1 MIITKIELQKNN
13 KKRASL
19 YIDNKFALGLSVE
32 TVYDFGLRKNDIIT
46 EEQIEDI
53 KRKEN
58 QKNTLSYAINLITKH
73 SYSTFDLKRKMLQ
86 KGYENHQIEKTVE
99 YLQTYGYLDDMQY
112 AQNYI
117 KDKTR
122 FNNYG
127 SIRLKNELLN
137 KGIDKK
143 IVEDALEQFFDN
155 DSIKYDE
162 YTAAKELAIK
172 KMNSYEKDDKA
183 AKYRKLSGFLIRKGY
198 SYDIVNQV
206 VSELLSY
213 SE

>member
-1 MIITKIELQKNN
+1 
-13 KKRASL
+13 
-19 YIDNKFALGLSVE
+19 
-32 TVYDFGLRKNDIIT
+32 
-46 EEQIEDI
+46 
-53 KRKEN
+53 
-58 QKNTLSYAINLITKH
+58 
-73 SYSTFDLKRKMLQ
+73 
-86 KGYENHQIEKTVE
+86 
-99 YLQTYGYLDDMQY
+99 MQY

-198 SYDIVNQV
+198 SYDMVNQV

>member
-1 MIITKIELQKNN
+1 
-13 KKRASL
+13 
-19 YIDNKFALGLSVE
+19 
-32 TVYDFGLRKNDIIT
+32 
-46 EEQIEDI
+46 
-53 KRKEN
+53 
-58 QKNTLSYAINLITKH
+58 
-73 SYSTFDLKRKMLQ
+73 
-86 KGYENHQIEKTVE
+86 
-99 YLQTYGYLDDMQY
+99 MQY

-155 DSIKYDE
+155 DSVKYDE
-162 YTAAKELAIK
+162 YKAAKELAIK
-172 KMNSYEKDDKA
+172 KLNLYKKDDKA